1 MTQGYDVRKIESP
14 LSLYCIKSQLIIL
27 LEVLYESFLRTE
39 NHLTEHVNLVSSQ
52 VFFLNLRK
60 NVKIYRSTKTF
71 CEDMWLNDEIKFD
84 LSTYREY
91 KITGL
96 PEIQLR
102 YNLNIWSQQKH
113 FLPRYVRTE
122 WWTLSNV

>member
-1 MTQGYDVRKIESP
+1 M
-14 LSLYCIKSQLIIL
+14 
-27 LEVLYESFLRTE
+27 
-39 NHLTEHVNLVSSQ
+39 SSQ
-52 VFFLNLRK
+52 VFFFLNRK

-71 CEDMWLNDEIKFD
+71 YEDMRLNDEIKFD

-102 YNLNIWSQQKH
+102 YNLNKNT
-113 FLPRYVRTE
+113 FCE
-122 WWTLSNV
+122 DM

>member
-14 LSLYCIKSQLIIL
+14 LLLYCIKSQLIIL

-60 NVKIYRSTKTF
+60 NVKIYRSTKVIHPKYYNKY
-71 CEDMWLNDEIKFD
+71 L
-84 LSTYREY
+84 
-91 KITGL
+91 KIAA
-96 PEIQLR
+96 
-102 YNLNIWSQQKH
+102 KH
-113 FLPRYVRTE
+113 SHLGR
-122 WWTLSNV
+122 